1 MDTTITRSL
10 SALALSVA
18 VLAGASACA
27 IPEPAPTNGASGSPS
42 TSPSTTPTPEPELDG
57 LPVIR
62 SCDELVSDRTI
73 FDYNQNF
80 VAEDAFT
87 APAGTKASE
96 AVALGGLVCGWV
108 NQTSGETIAV
118 AVTNPKAAE
127 LQTLKDAAASAK
139 PAITFDG
146 YFTAGEDDAQA
157 QAFTGLYWVV
167 VETDFAMGDSEI
179 EPFVT
184 SAVTSLNN

>member
-1 MDTTITRSL
+1 MDSTITRSL
-10 SALALSVA
+10 SALALSVV

-27 IPEPAPTNGASGSPS
+27 IPEPTPTNGASGSPS
-42 TSPSTTPTPEPELDG
+42 ISPSTTPTPEPELDG

-87 APAGTKASE
+87 PATGSKAAE
-96 AVALGGLVCGWV
+96 AVTLGGLVCGWV
-108 NQTSGETIAV
+108 NQTSGETITV
-118 AVTNPKAAE
+118 AVTNPKAE
-127 LQTLKDAAASAK
+127 KLQSLKDSAASAK